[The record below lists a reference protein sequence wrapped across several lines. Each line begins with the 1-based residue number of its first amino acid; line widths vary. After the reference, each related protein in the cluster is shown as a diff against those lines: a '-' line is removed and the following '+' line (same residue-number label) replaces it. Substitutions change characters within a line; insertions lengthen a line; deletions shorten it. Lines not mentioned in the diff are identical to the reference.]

1 MKYKE
6 NEFKCLFCFE
16 LSEITLYCHN
26 IKCMIVKLQSKQKK
40 ILFSTDHQI
49 NCLSWLC
56 RGLFFFAFF
65 PLKMSAFQRTV
76 VLGMQWLT
84 CICFCGCDV

>member
-56 RGLFFFAFF
+56 WGLVIFAFF